1 MTHRILLSI
10 SLILICLAVLL
21 FIVPTP
27 GSVRPITISQR
38 QKFDESRY
46 PIADYISAE
55 STDPHEQ
62 LKRRSRAEKHNKSRW
77 QVNPNGLSDTTVIVD
92 NTDQTLPS
100 LPFEQSPIVL
110 IGQITD
116 SKAYL
121 SQDKSGIYSSFTV
134 QVNELLKNSSKASL
148 SSDSRIEVERE
159 GGRVRFPSGRL
170 HLYITDGLEMP
181 QVSLRYVLFLSD
193 APGDDVFGIV
203 SAYELKD
210 GSVYAL
216 DNLKNQ
222 KVFDGA
228 DELTFLKNL
237 RSKAPR
243 Q

>member
-1 MTHRILLSI
+1 MTHGILLSI
-10 SLILICLAVLL
+10 LLIRICLAVLL

-55 STDPHEQ
+55 SGDP
-62 LKRRSRAEKHNKSRW
+62 KRRSRAEKHNKSRW

-116 SKAYL
+116 SQAYL
-121 SQDKSGIYSSFTV
+121 SQDKSGIYSSLTV

-148 SSDSRIEVERE
+148 ASDSRIEVERE

-170 HLYITDGLEMP
+170 HLYITDGQEMP
-181 QVSLRYVLFLSD
+181 KVGLRYVLFLSD
-193 APGDDVFGIV
+193 GPGEDVFGII

>member
-1 MTHRILLSI
+1 
-10 SLILICLAVLL
+10 
-21 FIVPTP
+21 
-27 GSVRPITISQR
+27 
-38 QKFDESRY
+38 
-46 PIADYISAE
+46 
-55 STDPHEQ
+55 
-62 LKRRSRAEKHNKSRW
+62 
-77 QVNPNGLSDTTVIVD
+77 
-92 NTDQTLPS
+92 
-100 LPFEQSPIVL
+100 VL

-116 SKAYL
+116 SQAYL

-181 QVSLRYVLFLSD
+181 KVGLRYVLFLSD

-243 Q
+243 R

>member
-10 SLILICLAVLL
+10 SLSLVCLAVLL
-21 FIVPTP
+21 FIFPTP
-27 GSVRPITISQR
+27 GSVRPVTTSQH
-38 QKFDESRY
+38 QKFDETRY
-46 PIADYISAE
+46 PIADYLSVD

-62 LKRRSRAEKHNKSRW
+62 LKRRSRAEKHNKSKW

-92 NTDQTLPS
+92 STDQTLPS

-110 IGQITD
+110 IGQVTD
-116 SKAYL
+116 SQAFL
-121 SQDKSGIYSSFTV
+121 SQDKSGIYSCFRV
-134 QVNELLKNSSKASL
+134 QVNELLKNSSKTSL
-148 SSDSRIEVERE
+148 SSDSKIEVERE

-170 HLYITDGLEMP
+170 HLYITDGQEMP
-181 QVSLRYVLFLSD
+181 KVGLRYVLFLSD
-193 APGDDVFGIV
+193 GPGEDVFGII

-210 GSVYAL
+210 GRVYAL

-222 KVFDGA
+222 KPYDGA
-228 DELTFLKNL
+228 DELTFLKNV